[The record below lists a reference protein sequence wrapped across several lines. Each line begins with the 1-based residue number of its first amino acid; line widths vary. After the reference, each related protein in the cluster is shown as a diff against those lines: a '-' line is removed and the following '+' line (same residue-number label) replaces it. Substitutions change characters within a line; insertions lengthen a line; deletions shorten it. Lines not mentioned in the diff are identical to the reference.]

1 MLSAKTRKTIEY
13 INNCDNRDGVA
24 LNTDSF
30 LGEVIDIA
38 ALLRREDIYISLVN
52 SSGDII
58 YIAPGR
64 VTLQTTALLNGFGN
78 GVYTTLYP
86 TVLVTGDRDTPH
98 VTDLSMMIK
107 MFNER
112 HFHKVSLSKI
122 LKDNI
127 ENTYNSLY
135 K

>member
-1 MLSAKTRKTIEY
+1 MLSAKTRKTLEY
-13 INNCDNRDGVA
+13 INSYGNANGVA
-24 LNTDSF
+24 LSTDSF

-38 ALLRREDIYISLVN
+38 ALLRREDICISLVN
-52 SSGDII
+52 SSGDAI
-58 YIAPGR
+58 YISPGR
-64 VTLQTTALLNGFGN
+64 VTLNTRVNINGFAN

-86 TVLVTGDRDTPH
+86 TILVQGDAYTPH
-98 VTDLSMMIK
+98 VTNLSFMLDT
-107 MFNER
+107 FNER

-127 ENTYNSLY
+127 EQTYTQL